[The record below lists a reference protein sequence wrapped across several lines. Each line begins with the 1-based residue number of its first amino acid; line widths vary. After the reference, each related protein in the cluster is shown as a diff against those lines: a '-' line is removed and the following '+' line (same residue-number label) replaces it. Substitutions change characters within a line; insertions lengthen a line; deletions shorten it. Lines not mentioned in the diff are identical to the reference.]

1 VLAHEIGHVIKKH
14 HLKILQQS
22 RLVGLGGKVL
32 AKQAGENEQ
41 IKNLIGNGAEIFARS
56 LDKNAE
62 FEADRI
68 AVILAA
74 RAGYDPFGLPTVL
87 QDLGHVAKDDNRI
100 SLLFKTHPLPDD
112 RLAQL
117 SEATDDRLD
126 RLGGLTLENRFYRIR
141 P

>member
-1 VLAHEIGHVIKKH
+1 M
-14 HLKILQQS
+14 S
-22 RLVGLGGKVL
+22 RSRD
-32 AKQAGENEQ
+32 
-41 IKNLIGNGAEIFARS
+41 LIGSGGEIFARS

-68 AVILAA
+68 GVVLAA

-100 SLLFKTHPLPDD
+100 SLLFKTHPHPDD
-112 RLAQL
+112 RLNQL
-117 SEATDDRLD
+117 GEAIGDRLD
-126 RLGGLTLENRFYRIR
+126 GLKGLTLESRFYRIK